1 MLEEM
6 LIKMLILE
14 NKRKCSP
21 LFTLTGNSDITSN
34 KKQTNNDQ
42 YNHL

>member
-21 LFTLTGNSDITSN
+21 LFPLTGNSDITSN

-42 YNHL
+42 QNHL